1 MAFQG
6 DPLWPGKS
14 DLDQLYLICQ
24 TLGDLIPRHM
34 QLFKMNQFFYGL
46 TIPDPEVREPLNMKF
61 PPDKLGLDGF
71 DFLQVSGGSVA
82 KVGGSL
88 AKVGGSL
95 AKVGVRGKGRCM
107 WQRSVYVAKVG
118 GSLTRVVTQWQ
129 MSVAKVGGKGRW
141 LIAKGRWLTGKV
153 GRANDSCCV

>member
-46 TIPDPEVREPLNMKF
+46 TIPDPEIRETLSMKL

-82 KVGGSL
+82 N
-88 AKVGGSL
+88 
-95 AKVGVRGKGRCM
+95 
-107 WQRSVYVAKVG
+107 QVAK
-118 GSLTRVVTQWQ
+118 WQ
-129 MSVAKVGGKGRW
+129 NWS
-141 LIAKGRWLTGKV
+141 LTGKGGV
-153 GRANDSCCV
+153 LSGRANDFV